1 MTGADDLVSLSVT
14 GFVGGCVTER
24 LLAQPNTSMTVL
36 VRSEEKAAKLNSLGI
51 ATIVGSH
58 ADLDKIEKAASESDV
73 VFAIVSLVIY
83 TQWTVFIGG
92 TIHFDVPSLI
102 LMTWIS
108 PKQF

>member
-1 MTGADDLVSLSVT
+1 LAQQASLDPFSAAVTGADDLVSLSVT

-36 VRSEEKAAKLNSLGI
+36 VSSEEKAAKLNSLGI

-73 VFAIVSLVIY
+73 VFACVSLVIY
-83 TQWTVFIGG
+83 TQ
-92 TIHFDVPSLI
+92 
-102 LMTWIS
+102 
-108 PKQF
+108 